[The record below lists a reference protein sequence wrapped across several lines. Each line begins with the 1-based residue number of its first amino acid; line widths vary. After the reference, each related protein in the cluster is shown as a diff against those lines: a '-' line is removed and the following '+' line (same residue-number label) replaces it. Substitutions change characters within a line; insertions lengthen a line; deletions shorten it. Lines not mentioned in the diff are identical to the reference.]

1 MFDFLSC
8 TALLTPAEVAT
19 ALASAAF
26 EQWGGVLD
34 NHGRAVVRGFRGLT
48 WSLHHG
54 KGRLR
59 ISGSVPTFAN
69 GHNVQ
74 LLPFPEAALATAALA
89 AAVGLPAGRLVVKGL
104 ELSAD
109 MELPTSPRPFLESLM
124 HHRQSKF
131 CAVTPPKGVARPLE
145 YNAPHGN
152 YRVKYYDKGAWA
164 AHQGSP
170 LPPGQHKLRY
180 EVVCTRA
187 RPINAL
193 LNQAQVTLADLA
205 TPGFYLAAAA
215 ELRKHWQLT
224 VRRVAPNF
232 TGLKWKDSALLQ
244 SGASP
249 EFWRGLKEAKTPL
262 VTIKRQK
269 ARYKQLAAAA
279 QERAGVDIYNQRFPL
294 VLAAALATVPAA
306 GNDTLLHSCNQV
318 ELPPIKEREEAPAP
332 YPAEGLLYHPAAAS
346 LDAREKENLAPTPPA
361 PRCCLTCGR
370 PLPNPAPTAKFCSER
385 ELGAAAK
392 KCRNAASNPR
402 NNALRTLH
410 KIEREPLLFDI
421 RPFLTEQVREFLR
434 AA

>member
-1 MFDFLSC
+1 MFDFISC
-8 TALLTPAEVAT
+8 TAQLTPSEVSAV
-19 ALASAAF
+19 LSSAAF

-34 NHGRAVVRGFRGLT
+34 NHGRAVVRGYRGLS

-54 KGRLR
+54 KGYLK

-74 LLPFPEAALATAALA
+74 LLSFPDAALATVALA
-89 AAVGLPAGRLVVKGL
+89 AAVGLPAARLVLTGL

-109 MELPTSPRPFLESLM
+109 LELPTSPRPFLESLM
-124 HHRQSKF
+124 HHRQSMF

-145 YNAPHGN
+145 YNAPHSN

-224 VRRVAPNF
+224 VRRTPPNF

-249 EFWRGLKEAKTPL
+249 EFG
-262 VTIKRQK
+262 
-269 ARYKQLAAAA
+269 
-279 QERAGVDIYNQRFPL
+279 
-294 VLAAALATVPAA
+294 
-306 GNDTLLHSCNQV
+306 
-318 ELPPIKEREEAPAP
+318 
-332 YPAEGLLYHPAAAS
+332 
-346 LDAREKENLAPTPPA
+346 
-361 PRCCLTCGR
+361 
-370 PLPNPAPTAKFCSER
+370 
-385 ELGAAAK
+385 GA
-392 KCRNAASNPR
+392 
-402 NNALRTLH
+402 
-410 KIEREPLLFDI
+410 
-421 RPFLTEQVREFLR
+421 
-434 AA
+434 